1 LDPFSISA
9 KNLSKRFN
17 REWIFRNLDFQFSS
31 GKTYAVTGPN
41 GSGKSTL
48 LQILWGQVPPTGG
61 TVEYQVN
68 NVSVEAEDVYRHI
81 SIAAPYM
88 DLIDE
93 FTLRE
98 QLEFHFNLKPIR
110 PTLTVDEVIKLGR
123 LEGAENKY
131 IGNFSSGLKQR
142 IKLCLAFYSNSSV
155 LFLDEPG
162 SNLDEKSFEWYRT
175 ELGRCSSNQLVFIAS
190 NNPAEYGTNT
200 LSLHIPAFKN

>member
-1 LDPFSISA
+1 LDLFNISA

-48 LQILWGQVPPTGG
+48 LQILWGQVPPTDG
-61 TVEYQVN
+61 TVEYQIN
-68 NVSVEAEDVYRHI
+68 NVSIDAEEVYRHI

-93 FTLRE
+93 FTLQE
-98 QLEFHFNLKPIR
+98 QLKFHFSLKPIR
-110 PTLTVDEVIKLGR
+110 PMLTVDDVIKLGR

-142 IKLCLAFYSNSSV
+142 IKLCLAFYSDSSV

-162 SNLDEKSFEWYRT
+162 SNLDDKSFEWYRT
-175 ELGRCSSNQLVFIAS
+175 ELSKYSSNQLVLIAS
-190 NNPAEYGTNT
+190 NNPAEYATGAV
-200 LSLHIPAFKN
+200 LLHIPDFKI